1 MPSSRVTILRILRQ
15 TESSSEETPRILGVD
30 EWAYRRG
37 KSYGTIL
44 VDLER
49 SVPVDLLADQRATT
63 FAAWLRSH
71 PGVQVMSRDRAGE
84 YARGARQGA
93 PEAIQVA
100 DRYHRL
106 RNVAEVGERI
116 LAHHRK
122 SLKDEHAADCALPE
136 SQSQDGREVG
146 SKRTRFQN
154 CCVPPGV
161 QAS

>member
-1 MPSSRVTILRILRQ
+1 VLLADLRRALLSARDLTRQLSLELATVNPSFHSCSPWFHCLSTV
-15 TESSSEETPRILGVD
+15 SEETPRILGVD

-49 SVPVDLLADQRATT
+49 SVPVDLLADQSATT

-71 PGVQVMSRDRAGE
+71 PGVQVISRDRAGE

-93 PEAIQVA
+93 PEALQVA
-100 DRYHRL
+100 DRYHLL
-106 RNVAEVGERI
+106 RNVAEVGERV

-122 SLKDEHAADCALPE
+122 CA
-136 SQSQDGREVG
+136 
-146 SKRTRFQN
+146 
-154 CCVPPGV
+154 
-161 QAS
+161 